1 MEISVKGKNIDVT
14 GALRGYAEKRVG
26 KLEKFFEVGPIT
38 AQVLLSVEGDRHVVE
53 VTLQVNGLLL
63 RGEQKTT
70 DMYASIDGVVEKIER
85 QIDKYKTRINRKLLG
100 EVKSAGA
107 SGGARPNEEEEEM
120 KLGFGTGKVVR
131 TKRFAIK
138 PMSVE
143 EAIMQM
149 ELLGHDFF
157 VFSNA
162 RTEEVNVIYKR
173 RDGDYGLIEPY

>member
-1 MEISVKGKNIDVT
+1 MEISVKGKNLEVT
-14 GALRGYAEKRVG
+14 GALRSYAEKRVG
-26 KLEKFFEVGPIT
+26 KLEKFFEVGPVAT
-38 AQVLLSVEGDRHVVE
+38 QVLLSTEGDRHVVE
-53 VTLQVNGLLL
+53 VTLQVNSLLL
-63 RGEQKTT
+63 RGEQKTA

-85 QIDKYKTRINRKLLG
+85 QIDKYKTRINRKLRG

-107 SGGARPNEEEEEM
+107 AAGVHPDEEEGRTPG
-120 KLGFGTGKVVR
+120 LGRVVR

-143 EAIMQM
+143 EAVMQM

-157 VFSNA
+157 VFSNDQS
-162 RTEEVNVIYKR
+162 EEVNVVYKR

>member
-1 MEISVKGKNIDVT
+1 MEISVKGKNIEVT
-14 GALRGYAEKRVG
+14 GALRSYAEKRVG
-26 KLEKFFEVGPIT
+26 KLEKFFEVGPVV
-38 AQVLLSVEGDRHVVE
+38 AQVLLSTEGDRHVVE
-53 VTLQVNGLLL
+53 VTLQVNSLLL
-63 RGEQKTT
+63 RGEQKTA

-85 QIDKYKTRINRKLLG
+85 QIDKYKTRINRKLRG
-100 EVKSAGA
+100 EVKLAGA
-107 SGGARPNEEEEEM
+107 AAGVYPDEEEEGRTPG
-120 KLGFGTGKVVR
+120 LGKVVR

-157 VFSNA
+157 VFSND
-162 RTEEVNVIYKR
+162 RSEEVNVVYKR